1 MKKLFTCIA
10 IALCSLTAMAEDY
23 AACPLTVTVNGAAM
37 ENDPINVTVNKQSN
51 GKYTMELKDFTLT
64 TYFLPI
70 GTIKVTD
77 VDATNC
83 GNTTVLSTE
92 QTITIAAGS
101 TGKPEEWTG
110 PELGPLPILLKG
122 EIKNGEFNA
131 ILNIP
136 LNADMLVGV
145 QLGKSVNNLG
155 QLPNSGF
162 ETFHTAT
169 YDSYTS
175 EEPNGWHTF
184 MSASGSLASQVATI
198 THTWASNEI
207 RKNAETENKQ
217 CVKVASAP
225 VKIKFGSLERI
236 VASANGTITTGRL
249 QAGSMTAS
257 DKANCAFL
265 DFSLTNK
272 DGNGDPYYAVL
283 NNKPDAIK
291 AWVKFK
297 AGDGNNNPTASISAL
312 LSNGKKIQDPEDSK
326 LEDNIIARAIN
337 TNIASTNAWQQIEIP
352 FNYANTT
359 TTPLGA
365 LVTISTCSVPSGG
378 SKSETNPDII
388 YVDDIEL
395 VYNAEVKSITVKG
408 VEATTANGT
417 AYEANISGTISPED
431 INVQTNAQGAYVSK
445 ILNNSKN
452 GGVDVAITVTSND
465 LKKANMYNLHI
476 EGATTGIN
484 KPQTVTTQSGIKAV
498 YNLSGQQVSGMS
510 KAGVYIV
517 ERNDGTTVKVLKK

>member
-23 AACPLTVTVNGAAM
+23 TACPLTVTVNGAAM

-51 GKYTMELKDFTLT
+51 GKYTMELKDFTL
-64 TYFLPI
+64 FLPI

-110 PELGPLPILLKG
+110 PGLGPLPILLKG

-136 LNADMLVGV
+136 LSADTLVGV

-169 YDSYTS
+169 YDSHTS
-175 EEPNGWHTF
+175 EEPNSWHTF
-184 MSASGSLASQVATI
+184 MSASGNLASQVATI
-198 THTWASNEI
+198 THTWASNEV
-207 RKNAETENKQ
+207 RENAETENRQ

-225 VKIKFGSLERI
+225 VKRKLGIIEKI

-249 QAGSMTAS
+249 QAGSLTAS

-265 DFSLTNK
+265 DFSLTDK

-283 NNKPDAIK
+283 NNKPDSIK

-297 AGDGNNNPTASISAL
+297 AGDDNNNPTASISAL

-326 LEDNIIARAIN
+326 LEANIIARAIN
-337 TNIASTNAWQQIEIP
+337 THIASTNAWKQIEIP

-417 AYEANISGTISPED
+417 AYKANISGTISPED

-484 KPQTVTTQSGIKAV
+484 KPQTVTLPNGINAI
-498 YNLSGQQVSGMS
+498 YNLAGQQVSSMTSGN
-510 KAGVYIV
+510 VYIV
-517 ERNDGTTVKVLKK
+517 KTTDGKTKKVIKK